1 MNLPA
6 LKPSPPFLAPL
17 FALLIAAGASGAP
30 AGELGPARIAERAA
44 LAAQYL
50 SLAQLPEGRFGYEYD
65 FLLARFLDRDNLV
78 RQAGTGSI
86 LAEYLSA
93 SRDRSLAKAAERA
106 VRFYQAKSV
115 PYRAGSLLS
124 ANASLN
130 GAATGATALALLAE
144 LHYSETTGDEQFSGM
159 RAAWL
164 AALLELQQPSGG
176 FAQSPQSDS
185 ESPYYNGETWLALA
199 HYHRRF
205 ADAAT
210 VAAALAPA
218 MPISPGITAERLK
231 SASSTGT

>member
-1 MNLPA
+1 MNLAWKSNPRLA
-6 LKPSPPFLAPL
+6 APL

-30 AGELGPARIAERAA
+30 AGELGLARIAERAA

-78 RQAGTGSI
+78 RQAGTGSV

-93 SRDRSLAKAAERA
+93 SGDRLFAKPAERA

-115 PYRAGSLLS
+115 PYRSGSLLS
-124 ANASLN
+124 ANASLS
-130 GAATGATALALLAE
+130 GAATGATALALVAE
-144 LHYSETTGDEQFSGM
+144 LHYSERTGDEQFGGM
-159 RAAWL
+159 RGAWL

-199 HYHRRF
+199 HFQRRF
-205 ADAAT
+205 GDPAP
-210 VAAALAPA
+210 VAAALALA
-218 MPISPGITAERLK
+218 DAYFTGNYSGRWR
-231 SASSTGT
+231 SDSSIGA